1 MVSYYLV
8 VPWLVLILSTAV
20 ASYVRLTPS
29 IKSVVNHFTAGVILA
44 ALATELLPEVT
55 AAHMAMSMS
64 VGFLLGT
71 LAMLALKWFSESQ
84 KKEDKDH
91 SHWPWGFIAPV
102 AIDLFV
108 DGWLIVLALKIS
120 PASAVILALALGLEM
135 LSLGAAIWMKLRSV
149 QSSVVGCFAMGV
161 CISLFLLLG
170 GWIGQWAMMGVS
182 PPVFVGCLSFGMAA
196 LLYLVAEELL
206 VEAHCGMKDSP
217 GITSFLFLGMW
228 FIVLFK
234 ELIH

>member
-8 VPWLVLILSTAV
+8 VPWLVLVLSTAI
-20 ASYVRLTPS
+20 ASYVRLTPT

-44 ALATELLPEVT
+44 ALATELLPEVST
-55 AAHMAMSMS
+55 AHLPVSMS

-71 LAMLALKWFSESQ
+71 LAMLGLKWFSESQ
-84 KKEDKDH
+84 KEQDQG
-91 SHWPWGFIAPV
+91 HWPWGFIAPV

-120 PASAVILALALGLEM
+120 LVSAVILALALGLEM

-170 GWIGQWAMMGVS
+170 GLIGQWAMMGLS
-182 PPVFVGCLSFGMAA
+182 PSVFVGCLSFGMAA

-228 FIVLFK
+228 FIILFK
-234 ELIH
+234 DLVH